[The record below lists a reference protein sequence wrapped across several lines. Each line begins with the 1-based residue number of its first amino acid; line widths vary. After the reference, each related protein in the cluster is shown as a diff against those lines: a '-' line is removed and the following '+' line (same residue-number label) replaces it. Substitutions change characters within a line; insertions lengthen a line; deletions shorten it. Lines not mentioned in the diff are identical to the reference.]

1 MNITY
6 KRELKHNYLIIEPEE
21 AGYQGYEL
29 FMFES
34 NDIEGLLKFHSRQI
48 DNRRTYYYEITSKQP
63 LSRILE
69 YHSLGKEE
77 LKKLIGGILSVLD
90 RLEKYL
96 LSEDCIILE
105 PEYIYVEPERF
116 SVSLCLIPGKTSE
129 FSAKMTELL
138 RYLLGKV
145 DHQDKDCVVMA
156 YSLYQESL
164 KENYGVH
171 NLLDRMG
178 KAAIA
183 VNEVEKDC
191 VIEEKA
197 KIDPEQTITENPVM
211 VDKPFKDPKQEDL
224 RSQKTNMRISIL
236 VGVGAMTIGFG
247 VLWFLW
253 GGSGIQK
260 YWYLGVASGLIP
272 ALFISFY
279 TGKSDSLI
287 QKEPDNKER
296 GHQTEEHE
304 EWKIAFETEA
314 EEIKK
319 DVEQE
324 QEQIEEEVLKTVLLT
339 SGSTEKEIR
348 YLKAVGSDLDDIV
361 VTYTPFLIGKQEG
374 IVDYFMN
381 LDGISRIH
389 ARIDRVEEGYEISD
403 LNSTNG
409 TTVNGRLLETN
420 ETLSLKKGDEIF
432 LANYGFIFT

>member
-1 MNITY
+1 MKITY

-21 AGYQGYEL
+21 AGYQGYDL
-29 FMFES
+29 YMFES
-34 NDIEGLLKFHSRQI
+34 NDIEGLLKFHSRQT

-77 LKKLIGGILSVLD
+77 LKKLIGGILSALD

-96 LSEDCIILE
+96 LKEDCIILE

-116 SVSLCLIPGKTSE
+116 AISLCLIPGKASE
-129 FSAKMTELL
+129 FPAKMTELL

-145 DHQDKDCVVMA
+145 DHQDKECVVMA

-178 KAAIA
+178 EKAIA
-183 VNEVEKDC
+183 VKEIERDH
-191 VIEEKA
+191 VIEEKT
-197 KIDPEQTITENPVM
+197 KIDPVT
-211 VDKPFKDPKQEDL
+211 VDKPLEGSEHREL
-224 RSQKTNMRISIL
+224 LSQKSNMGLSIL
-236 VGVGAMTIGFG
+236 VGIVAMTSGFG
-247 VLWFLW
+247 VLWFLR

-260 YWYLGVASGLIP
+260 YWYLCVVLGLIP
-272 ALFISFY
+272 ALLMKRCPEK
-279 TGKSDSLI
+279 GNSLI
-287 QKEPDNKER
+287 QKEPDKK
-296 GHQTEEHE
+296 EHE
-304 EWKIAFETEA
+304 EWKVAFEEEP

-319 DVEQE
+319 E
-324 QEQIEEEVLKTVLLT
+324 QEQIEEEEVLQTVLLT
-339 SGSTEKEIR
+339 SGSTDKGVR
-348 YLKAVGSDLDDIV
+348 YLKAVGSDLEDIV
-361 VTYTPFLIGKQEG
+361 VSYTPFLIGKQEG
-374 IVDYFMN
+374 IVDYAVN
-381 LDGISRIH
+381 REGISRIH
-389 ARIDRVEEGYEISD
+389 ARIDWVEEGYEISD

-409 TTVNGRLLETN
+409 TTVNGRMLETN